1 MASLST
7 VYSIAT
13 ILSSVAGMGA
23 AFLGNKIYPLIGG
36 SAPPPPTPGEV
47 KEATR
52 VAADKAE
59 KLAAAE
65 LFEIKEAENA
75 KDAFETTPE
84 PVPEPP
90 AEVSEPVPE
99 PPAEVSDP
107 VPEPVPEPPAE
118 VSEPVPEPVPEPPAE
133 VSEPV
138 PEPVPE
144 PPAEV
149 SEQVPESLPEESLK
163 PKGGKN
169 RKRR

>member
-23 AFLGNKIYPLIGG
+23 AFLGNKIYPLVGG
-36 SAPPPPTPGEV
+36 STPPPPTPAEV

-52 VAADKAE
+52 VAADKAD

-65 LFEIKEAENA
+65 LFEIKEAEKA
-75 KDAFETTPE
+75 KDAFETTAPPPTPE
-84 PVPEPP
+84 PLPEPP
-90 AEVSEPVPE
+90 AEVPE
-99 PPAEVSDP
+99 
-107 VPEPVPEPPAE
+107 
-118 VSEPVPEPVPEPPAE
+118 
-133 VSEPV
+133 
-138 PEPVPE
+138 
-144 PPAEV
+144 
-149 SEQVPESLPEESLK
+149 PEESSK

>member
-84 PVPEPP
+84 PVPEP
-90 AEVSEPVPE
+90 A
-99 PPAEVSDP
+99 
-107 VPEPVPEPPAE
+107 PEPVPEL
-118 VSEPVPEPVPEPPAE
+118 PAE